1 MSDDD
6 ILDEMES
13 INQAIKSL
21 DSAPRSI
28 SRRDKV
34 LWGLGLGL
42 GTTGVL
48 VGGPVSLAALLVV
61 GGGFGVLGAD
71 MVLKLGD
78 LRGDAEIA
86 ALLTHLETR
95 RARLWRELKRR
106 HPSGPAP

>member
-6 ILDEMES
+6 ILDEIEA

-21 DSAPRSI
+21 DSAPHSI

-42 GTTGVL
+42 GIAGVL

-71 MVLKLGD
+71 MVL
-78 LRGDAEIA
+78 
-86 ALLTHLETR
+86 
-95 RARLWRELKRR
+95 
-106 HPSGPAP
+106 